1 MLEKN
6 QKDRI
11 NIFIIYEELKEF
23 SNKITQKSIQNSTRD
38 PIELQKLINEW
49 NSNHNDLFAI
59 SQPDNVRMKK
69 SKYLFILYRII
80 IHIES

>member
-49 NSNHNDLFAI
+49 NSNHNDLFVI

>member
-23 SNKITQKSIQNSTRD
+23 SNKITQTSIKNSSRD
-38 PIELQKLINEW
+38 PIELRKLINEW

-59 SQPDNVRMKK
+59 SQPDNVRMKI
-69 SKYLFILYRII
+69 FIYPLYRII